1 MLIKKFTLM
10 LFHIHHI
17 VQLLILQ
24 TLQIYT
30 ARLSTL
36 YYKLNHD

>member
-1 MLIKKFTLM
+1 M
-10 LFHIHHI
+10 LFHIHRI

-24 TLQIYT
+24 TLQIQT
-30 ARLSTL
+30 ARLSTI